1 MNYRDVADIS
11 RLVAQYASR
20 EEYGNPEFA
29 SPSHY
34 HDGTIGVGFTFQAVD
49 GSTHG
54 FYLSYNTH
62 QNQWYRHEK
71 EIPDVLTVVRH
82 ALARAR
88 AVRHVSAHAAE
99 DRDLFEGVERCTI
112 EAPKHQTEER
122 VGMH

>member
-1 MNYRDVADIS
+1 MIPAFGDIS
-11 RLVAQYASR
+11 RLVAQYTSR

-34 HDGTIGVGFTFQAVD
+34 HDGTVGVGFTVAADD

-54 FYLSYNTH
+54 FYVRYDPR
-62 QNQWYRHEK
+62 QDKWYRHEK

-88 AVRHVSAHAAE
+88 TVRHISALAAE

-112 EAPKHQTEER
+112 EAQKNQAEER
-122 VGMH
+122 AGMR